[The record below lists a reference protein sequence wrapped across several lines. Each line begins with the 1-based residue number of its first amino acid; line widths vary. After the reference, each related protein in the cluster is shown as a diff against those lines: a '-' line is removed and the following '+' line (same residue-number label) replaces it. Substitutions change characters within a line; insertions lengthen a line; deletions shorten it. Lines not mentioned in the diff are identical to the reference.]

1 MSTAAFRTSSIWR
14 DVASL
19 ALLFGL
25 GLLFFWPFLTPDPR
39 DRRSI
44 IVGDFTNQFYP
55 FHSYT
60 AAELHG
66 GRLPL
71 WNPYI
76 FGGHP
81 FQADPQTAVFA
92 PQTLISAWLLG
103 SEEGLTYQAMT
114 LRALSNYA
122 IAAFFM
128 YLLVRRLAGHRGAAL
143 IGATV
148 YTFSGYLTSYPLQQ
162 LPILETAALAPLP
175 FYLIERGR
183 ESRRWAAWSAAAGLA
198 FGLTILAGHPQA
210 ALFLAYALMLYVVV
224 RSWGEGGVRIA
235 SKLVLFLTFAVGL
248 SAVQLIPSWDF
259 AGRST
264 RAAIDYAK
272 ASYGFE
278 LQALPGI
285 LLPWWRGETPLYVG
299 IAPLLLAAVA
309 LARGRPPAFY
319 WGGLALFGTLLSVGG
334 NTFLYRIL
342 FLLAPGFATF
352 QHQER
357 AIGLTALAGA
367 VLAGYG
373 VAALAEAAPN
383 LREQVA
389 GWGRLLPGVSGVVA
403 IGLVLAVLGW
413 QSEAG
418 TDRAYLQR
426 LLGAY
431 VFFLLMLSLSLA
443 LLAFWRYRGWRP
455 ALLSG
460 LLAVIV
466 LDLFTISSGNNSA
479 PGLYEPPTLQRTRA
493 LLAAMPEPGRIR
505 LTADTVLP
513 GNYGAL
519 ARIETIDGDS
529 PIQDARL
536 QTLLAVPD
544 EWRLWELLNVRYV
557 LSRNPLSVPGLT
569 QVFEEDGLLLYQMQ
583 GALPRAYAARSV
595 EVFPTPKLALDNTMN
610 SDINPGDRAV
620 LEEAPPIALP
630 ARLADRPR
638 VDVPLWAPTAV
649 ELATSGREAAL
660 VVISMPY
667 DPAWHATV
675 DDKPTRLLR
684 TNYALMGLAVQPG
697 EHRIAMRYDP
707 LPFKAGAGVSIGTIV
722 AFSVLLLVHRL
733 PIRWLGSR
741 R

>member
-1 MSTAAFRTSSIWR
+1 MSTADFRNSSLTR

-19 ALLFGL
+19 ALLLGL

-44 IVGDFTNQFYP
+44 VEGDFTNQFYP

-60 AAELHG
+60 AAELHRG
-66 GRLPL
+66 HLPL

-122 IAAFFM
+122 IAAFLM
-128 YLLVRRLAGHRGAAL
+128 YLLVRRLTGHRGAA
-143 IGATV
+143 IVGATV

-162 LPILETAALAPLP
+162 LPILETAALTPLP

-183 ESRRWAAWSAAAGLA
+183 GSREWAAWSAAAGLA
-198 FGLTILAGHPQA
+198 FGLAILAGHPQA
-210 ALFLAYALMLYVVV
+210 ALFLAYALVLYVIV
-224 RSWGEGGVRIA
+224 RSWGEGAVHIA
-235 SKLVLFLTFAVGL
+235 AKLVLFLAFAVGL
-248 SAVQLIPSWDF
+248 SAVQLLPTWDF

-309 LARGRPPAFY
+309 LARGLPPAFY

-334 NTFLYRIL
+334 NTFLYRAL

-357 AIGLTALAGA
+357 AIGLTALAVA

-373 VAALAEAAPN
+373 IAALAEAAPN
-383 LREQVA
+383 LRERVA
-389 GWGRLLPGVSGVVA
+389 GWGRLLPGVSGVLA
-403 IGLVLAVLGW
+403 IGLILAVLGW

-418 TDRAYLQR
+418 TDRTYLQR

-431 VFFLLMLSLSLA
+431 VFFLLMLALSLG
-443 LLAFWRYRGWRP
+443 LLAFWRHRGWHAALP
-455 ALLSG
+455 AA
-460 LLAVIV
+460 LLAVMV
-466 LDLFTISSGNNSA
+466 LDLFTVSAGNNSA
-479 PGLYEPPTLQRTRA
+479 PGLYQPPRLQRTRA

-519 ARIETIDGDS
+519 VRIETIDGDS

-536 QTLLAVPD
+536 QALLAVPD

-595 EVFPTPKLALDNTMN
+595 EVFPTPKPALDNAMN
-610 SDINPGDRAV
+610 SDVHPGDRAV
-620 LEEAPPIALP
+620 LEQPPPLALP

-638 VDVPLWAPTAV
+638 VEVARWEPMAV
-649 ELATSGREAAL
+649 ELTTSGREAAL

-667 DPAWHATV
+667 GPGWHATV
-675 DDKPTRLLR
+675 DGTPAALLR
-684 TNYALMGLAVQPG
+684 ADYALMGLAVEPG
-697 EHRIAMRYDP
+697 EHRLVLRYQP
-707 LPFKAGAGVSIGTIV
+707 ITFRVGAAISIGTMLAFAALVV
-722 AFSVLLLVHRL
+722 ATRL
-733 PIRWLGSR
+733 RPTRAR

>member
-1 MSTAAFRTSSIWR
+1 MTVRPPALAR

-19 ALLFGL
+19 ALLFAL

-44 IVGDFTNQFYP
+44 IEGDFTNQFYP
-55 FHSYT
+55 FHAYT
-60 AAELHG
+60 ASELHR

-103 SEEGLTYQAMT
+103 NEEGLTYQAMT

-122 IAAFFM
+122 IAAFLV
-128 YLLVRRLAGHRGAAL
+128 YLLVRRLTGHRGAAL
-143 IGATV
+143 VGATV

-183 ESRRWAAWSAAAGLA
+183 ESSRRAAWSAAAGLA
-198 FGLTILAGHPQA
+198 FGLAILAGHPQA
-210 ALFLAYALMLYVVV
+210 ALFLGYALVLYLIV
-224 RSWGEGGVRIA
+224 RSWGEGALRLA
-235 SKLVLFLTFAVGL
+235 TKLVLFLAFAVGL
-248 SAVQLIPSWDF
+248 SAVQLLPTWDF

-285 LLPWWRGETPLYVG
+285 LLPWWRGETPLYIG

-319 WGGLALFGTLLSVGG
+319 WGGLALFGALLSVGG
-334 NTFLYRIL
+334 NTFLYRTL

-367 VLAGYG
+367 VLSGYG
-373 VAALAEAAPN
+373 IAALAEAAPG
-383 LREQVA
+383 LRERVA
-389 GWGRLLPGVSGVVA
+389 AWGRILPGAWGVLA
-403 IGLVLAVLGW
+403 IGLILSVFGW
-413 QSEAG
+413 QSELG
-418 TDRAYLQR
+418 TDHTYLQGI
-426 LLGAY
+426 LGTY
-431 VFFLLMLSLSLA
+431 VFFLLMLAPSLG
-443 LLAFWRYRGWRP
+443 LLAFWRYRGWHP
-455 ALLSG
+455 ALLFG

-479 PGLYEPPTLQRTRA
+479 PGPYESPTLQRTRA

-519 ARIETIDGDS
+519 VRIETIDGDS

-569 QVFEEDGLLLYQMQ
+569 QLFDEDGLLLYQIQ
-583 GALPRAYAARSV
+583 GALPRAYAARAV
-595 EVFPTPKLALDNTMN
+595 EVYANPKLALDNAMN
-610 SDINPGDRAV
+610 SDVHPGDRAV
-620 LEEAPPIALP
+620 LEESPPIPLP
-630 ARLADRPR
+630 ARVAERPR
-638 VDVPLWAPTAV
+638 VDVVRWEPAAV
-649 ELATSGREAAL
+649 ELTTSGREAAL
-660 VVISMPY
+660 VVISAPF
-667 DPAWHATV
+667 DPGWRARV
-675 DDKPTRLLR
+675 DGKPVRLLR
-684 TNYALMGLAVQPG
+684 TNYALMGLAVEAG
-697 EHRIAMRYDP
+697 EHRIAIRYDP
-707 LPFKAGAGVSIGTIV
+707 PPFRVGATISIGTIL
-722 AFSVLLLVHRL
+722 AFAGLLVASRL
-733 PIRWLGSR
+733 PPR
-741 R
+741 RPRPR